1 MTQSTRSLTEALQ
14 AGVSQPVLSS
24 QAELEPY
31 SFDFGRTVQKL
42 PVAVVRALS
51 EQDIVHT
58 LKVARQRGIPVS
70 VRGAGH
76 SCRAQSLCEGGIVID
91 NSGGEPH
98 VVLGEDGLVT
108 ATTRTRWGDL
118 ESGLNLGGRTAP
130 VLTDH
135 LATSL
140 GGTLSVAGYGARSFV
155 HGAHLD
161 QVERLRLILPDGSV
175 RWCSLEQDAELFQF
189 ALGGFGQV
197 GVIEQVVM
205 RTQPYRPVVRLQLN
219 RFASFS
225 EMVEAIAWTA
235 EQEGLVPDHFFGQQ
249 KNGEVLS
256 VFGASHEDA
265 ATAEATPIPGPARQ
279 LVKNRTHALARPSYF
294 IQARALGEKAMED
307 RPRQYWSDYCFELE
321 GLRAFVKYLEDGP
334 RERIWSKNCLVRMLG
349 LRRGRTRW
357 PFDIRSIGTAPRL
370 YGIGVYYRIEP
381 GEDEKAQLAQAAHRD
396 FLERCLEL
404 GGRPYLYGSNE
415 LTPELMRR
423 IYGGPYE
430 RMRALRRE
438 LDPQGLLNPGALP

>member
-1 MTQSTRSLTEALQ
+1 MTQATRSLAAELQ
-14 AGVSQPVLSS
+14 EGVREPVLSS

-31 SFDFGRTVQKL
+31 SFDFGHTVRKV
-42 PVAVVRALS
+42 PVAVVRARG

-58 LKVARQRGIPVS
+58 RQVARARGIPVS

-91 NSGGEPH
+91 NSGGDPH
-98 VVLGEDGLVT
+98 VVLEEDGGVT
-108 ATTRTRWGDL
+108 VTTRTRWGDL
-118 ESGLNLGGRTAP
+118 ENALNLGGRTAP

-135 LATSL
+135 MATSL

-175 RWCSLEQDAELFQF
+175 RWCSREQNAELFQF

-205 RTQPYRPVVRLQLN
+205 RTLPYRPVVRIQLN
-219 RFASFS
+219 RFSSFS
-225 EMVEAIAWTA
+225 ELVEAIAWTA
-235 EQEGLVPDHFFGQQ
+235 GHEGPEPDHFFGQQ

-256 VFGASHEDA
+256 VFGTSHEDA
-265 ATAEATPIPGPARQ
+265 ATAEATPIAGPAQ
-279 LVKNRTHALARPSYF
+279 QMVKNRTHALARPSYF
-294 IQARALGEKAMED
+294 IQARTIGDKPMEE

-349 LRRGRTRW
+349 LRRGQTRW

-370 YGIGVYYRIEP
+370 YGIGIYYRIEP

-396 FLERCLEL
+396 FLARCLEL

-415 LTPELMRR
+415 LTAEQMRQL
-423 IYGGPYE
+423 YGGAYE

-438 LDPQGLLNPGALP
+438 LDPQELLNRGGLP